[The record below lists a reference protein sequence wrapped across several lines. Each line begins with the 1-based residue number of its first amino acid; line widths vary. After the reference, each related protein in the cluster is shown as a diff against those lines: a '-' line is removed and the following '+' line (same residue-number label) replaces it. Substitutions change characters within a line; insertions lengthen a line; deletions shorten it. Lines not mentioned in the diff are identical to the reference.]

1 MHALSISW
9 VDVAVVAVV
18 VVSTILA
25 VARGFVRET
34 LSILAWAA
42 AAVATLY
49 FGPYFAKFLGARI
62 STPLLGPIMAYAGI
76 FLVVLI
82 PLSFVSYRLSE
93 RVRNSPVGTLDRS
106 LGVPFGV
113 VRGLALIGIA
123 YLAISLVIP
132 VRAQPDWLTQA
143 RLLPVMQRSSDV
155 ILSLVP
161 TRTHLPQAVTSI
173 GEGHASKHP
182 GSAAATPAKKT
193 YQADVRRA
201 LDHLIATTQASGGE
215 KP

>member
-9 VDVAVVAVV
+9 ADVAVVAVV
-18 VVSTILA
+18 VISTILA

-42 AAVATLY
+42 AAAATLY
-49 FGPYFAKFLGARI
+49 FGPAFANFLGARI
-62 STPLLGPIMAYAGI
+62 STPLLGPILAYAGI
-76 FLVVLI
+76 FLVVLV

-93 RVRNSPVGTLDRS
+93 RVRNSLVGTLDRS

-113 VRGLALIGIA
+113 VRGLVLIGIA

-132 VRAQPDWLTQA
+132 ARAQPDWLTQA

-155 ILSLVP
+155 ILSFVP
-161 TRTHLPQAVTSI
+161 TRAHLPQAVTSI
-173 GEGHASKHP
+173 GERHASKHP
-182 GSAAATPAKKT
+182 GSAAATPAKT
-193 YQADVRRA
+193 IYQPDVRRA
-201 LDHLIATTQASGGE
+201 LDHLIATTRSSEGD

>member
-1 MHALSISW
+1 MHALNISW
-9 VDVAVVAVV
+9 ADVAVVAVV

-42 AAVATLY
+42 AALATLY
-49 FGPYFAKFLGARI
+49 FGPHLATFLAARI
-62 STPLLGPIMAYAGI
+62 STPLLGPVLAFAGI
-76 FLVVLI
+76 FLLVLI
-82 PLSFVSYRLSE
+82 PLSFISYRLSE

-106 LGVPFGV
+106 LGVPFGI
-113 VRGLALIGIA
+113 VRGLALIGIV

-132 VRAQPDWLTQA
+132 VRAQPAWLSQA
-143 RLLPVMQRSSDV
+143 RLLPVMQKSSDV

-161 TRTHLPQAVTSI
+161 TRTHLPQVVTTISEPRAGKD
-173 GEGHASKHP
+173 GET
-182 GSAAATPAKKT
+182 ATAHSPRKT

-201 LDHLIATTQASGGE
+201 LDHLIAAAHSSGS